1 MKRPSALGLR
11 ITCIM
16 LTTQEIIRKVRLLEI
31 KSKRLT
37 NHMFTGEY
45 HAAFKGQGMSYKE
58 VREYQP
64 GDDVR
69 FIDWNV
75 SARYAHPYSKVFE
88 EERELTVFLLV
99 DNSAS
104 MNTGSGIQRK
114 KDLVTELAAV
124 LGFSAVN
131 NHDKVGALLFAD
143 TVQQVVLP
151 KKGKQNTLF
160 IIRNLL
166 STDTVGRSTAFN
178 DAIRRFNNLQ
188 KRRCICFLIS
198 DFLGTGFE
206 GALRSLAARHDVIG
220 IRVYDRL
227 DRELPAAGLLQVVDA
242 ESGEQRVIDTNSSFV
257 RYEYEEDFH
266 RHTAWLQALFRKSGA
281 DLLHLQT
288 GEDYVNVLQKFFIN
302 RSR

>member
-1 MKRPSALGLR
+1 
-11 ITCIM
+11 M
-16 LTTQEIIRKVRLLEI
+16 LTTEEIVRKVRLLEI

-45 HAAFKGQGMSYKE
+45 HSAFKGQGMHYKE
-58 VREYQP
+58 VRQYQP

-75 SARYAHPYSKVFE
+75 SARYAQPYSKVFE
-88 EERELTVFLLV
+88 EERELTVFLLI

-104 MNTGSGIQRK
+104 MHTGSGPQRK
-114 KDLVTELAAV
+114 KDLATELAAV

-143 TVQQVVLP
+143 TVQQVLTP

-166 STDTVGRSTAFN
+166 TTEPAGTTTAFAE
-178 DAIRRFNNLQ
+178 AIRRFNNLQ
-188 KRRCICFLIS
+188 KRRCICFFIS

-206 GALRSLAARHDVIG
+206 TALRSLSARHDVIG

-227 DRELPAAGLLQVVDA
+227 DRELPVAGLLHVADA
-242 ESGEQRVIDTNSSFV
+242 ETGAPRVLDTQNALV

-266 RHTAWLQALFRKSGA
+266 RHTAWLQNLFHKAGA

-288 GEDYVNVLQKFFIN
+288 GEDYVKVLQKFFIN

>member
-1 MKRPSALGLR
+1 
-11 ITCIM
+11 M
-16 LTTQEIIRKVRLLEI
+16 LTTEEIVRKVRLLEI

-45 HAAFKGQGMSYKE
+45 HSAFKGQGMHYKE
-58 VREYQP
+58 VRQYQP

-75 SARYAHPYSKVFE
+75 SARYAQPYSKVFE
-88 EERELTVFLLV
+88 EERELTVFLLI

-104 MNTGSGIQRK
+104 MHTGSGPQRK
-114 KDLVTELAAV
+114 KDLATELAAV

-143 TVQQVVLP
+143 TVQQVVTP

-166 STDTVGRSTAFN
+166 TTEPAGTTTAFAE
-178 DAIRRFNNLQ
+178 AIRRFNNLQ
-188 KRRCICFLIS
+188 KRRCICFFIS

-206 GALRSLAARHDVIG
+206 TALRSLSARHDVIG

-227 DRELPAAGLLQVVDA
+227 DRELPVAGLLHVADA
-242 ESGEQRVIDTNSSFV
+242 ETGAPRVLDTQNALV

-266 RHTAWLQALFRKSGA
+266 RHTAWLQNLFHKAGA

-288 GEDYVNVLQKFFIN
+288 GEDYVKVLQKFFIN